1 MTTSDIHSL
10 SGAYALDAVDDLERA
25 AFERHL
31 RECDACALEV
41 SELRET
47 VSRLADTAAVEPPPS
62 LRASVLDAVTRT
74 PQAPPGRPGRSQS
87 TSHAAA
93 ARWRRFA
100 AVSVA
105 AGVLAAGAGVGT
117 WAVASRNVDDA
128 RRVAVAAQQRAA
140 EIEQV
145 LAAPDLKVFTTP
157 IKDGGSVNVA
167 VARSVNKA
175 VAILNDLPGLG
186 DDQVYQLWMIPEA
199 SVGKPA
205 SPGPLAIGQTT
216 GSQVLTVGNAVQFG
230 VTIEPPGGSPQP
242 STDPVGI
249 VTITE

>member
-10 SGAYALDAVDDLERA
+10 SGAYALDAVDDIERA

-31 RECDACALEV
+31 RECDSCALEV

-62 LRASVLDAVTRT
+62 LRASVLEAVTRT
-74 PQAPPGRPGRSQS
+74 PQAPPGRPGRTQS
-87 TSHAAA
+87 SSHVAA

-128 RRVAVAAQQRAA
+128 RRVAAAAEQRAT

-157 IKDGGSVNVA
+157 IKDGGTVNVA
-167 VARSVNKA
+167 VSRSVNKA

-186 DDQVYQLWMIPEA
+186 DERVYQLWMIPESGPSDA
-199 SVGKPA
+199 A
-205 SPGPLAIGQTT
+205 SPGPLSIGQTT
-216 GSQVLTVGNAVQFG
+216 GTQVLTIGNAVGFG
-230 VTIEPPGGSPQP
+230 VSIEPPKGSPRP
-242 STDPVGI
+242 TAVVGSVGI
-249 VTITE
+249 TG